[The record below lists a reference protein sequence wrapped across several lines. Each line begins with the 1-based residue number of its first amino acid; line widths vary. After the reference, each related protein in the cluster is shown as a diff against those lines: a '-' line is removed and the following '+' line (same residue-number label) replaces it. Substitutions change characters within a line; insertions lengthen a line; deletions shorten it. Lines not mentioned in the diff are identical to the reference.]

1 LVVPLSEPRRGNF
14 LTFDL
19 PDAEAWQTRLEQ
31 ARIVTDRRA
40 TRLRFGFGIYQTAAE
55 VDALLARLRSLAP
68 GATPPRPAPGLPR
81 EAGQGSDGAMN
92 ATAPLALTMGEPAGI
107 GPEIT
112 LAAWQALRATGP
124 AFFLIGDPALLQ
136 GAPIARIA
144 APEEAAAVFPDA
156 LPVLPLALAAPARP
170 GHLDAANASAVIA
183 AIEQAVAFAKAG
195 RAAGVVTNPIQKSV
209 LTAAGFP
216 HPGHTEFLGELA
228 GLGVPPVM
236 MLACPELRVVPVTV
250 HEALAKAIARLTP
263 EMIIATSRIVDAAL
277 KRDFGITA
285 PRLAIAGLNPHAGEA
300 GTMGRE
306 EIDIIAPA
314 IAALRAEGIDAR
326 GPMPPD
332 TMFTALARPGYD
344 VAICLYHDQALIP
357 IKTIDMAGGV
367 NVTLGLSIIRTSPDH
382 GTALDIAGKGLAD
395 PASLIAAIRLAGD
408 LAAKRGLA

>member
-1 LVVPLSEPRRGNF
+1 VPV
-14 LTFDL
+14 
-19 PDAEAWQTRLEQ
+19 
-31 ARIVTDRRA
+31 ARI
-40 TRLRFGFGIYQTAAE
+40 
-55 VDALLARLRSLAP
+55 S
-68 GATPPRPAPGLPR
+68 
-81 EAGQGSDGAMN
+81 
-92 ATAPLALTMGEPAGI
+92 
-107 GPEIT
+107 
-112 LAAWQALRATGP
+112 
-124 AFFLIGDPALLQ
+124 
-136 GAPIARIA
+136 
-144 APEEAAAVFPDA
+144 APEEASTVFAQA
-156 LPVLPLALAAPARP
+156 LPILHRPLSTPVVP
-170 GHLDAANASAVIA
+170 GKPSPTHAGAVIA
-183 AIEQAVAFAKAG
+183 AIEEAVAFAKSG
-195 RAAGVVTNPIQKSV
+195 RASGVVTNPIQKAS

-228 GLGVPPVM
+228 GTGVPPVM

-250 HEALAKAIARLTP
+250 HEALAKAIARLNPALIMET
-263 EMIIATSRIVDAAL
+263 TRIVDAAL
-277 KRDFGITA
+277 KRDFGIAA

-306 EIDIIAPA
+306 EIDIITPA

-344 VAICLYHDQALIP
+344 AAICLYHDQALIP

>member
-1 LVVPLSEPRRGNF
+1 MKPL
-14 LTFDL
+14 
-19 PDAEAWQTRLEQ
+19 
-31 ARIVTDRRA
+31 I
-40 TRLRFGFGIYQTAAE
+40 
-55 VDALLARLRSLAP
+55 
-68 GATPPRPAPGLPR
+68 
-81 EAGQGSDGAMN
+81 
-92 ATAPLALTMGEPAGI
+92 LTMGEPAGI
-107 GPEIT
+107 GAEIT
-112 LAAWQALRATGP
+112 AGAWRASRGSGPCFALIDDATRDFGVP
-124 AFFLIGDPALLQ
+124 V
-136 GAPIARIA
+136 ARIS
-144 APEEAAAVFPDA
+144 APEEAGGAFGQA
-156 LPVLPLALAAPARP
+156 LPILHRPLAVPVVPGKPNPA
-170 GHLDAANASAVIA
+170 HASAVIG
-183 AIEQAVAFAKAG
+183 AIEEAVALAKSG
-195 RAAGVVTNPIQKSV
+195 RAAGVVTNPIQTAS

-228 GLGVPPVM
+228 GTGVPPVM

-250 HEALAKAIARLTP
+250 HEALAKAIARLNPALIQET
-263 EMIIATSRIVDAAL
+263 TRIVDAAL
-277 KRDFGITA
+277 KRDFGIAA

-344 VAICLYHDQALIP
+344 AAICLYHDQALIP

-395 PASLIAAIRLAGD
+395 PASLMAAIRLAGQ
-408 LAAKRGLA
+408 LAEKRGLA